1 MNGNLD
7 FPAASVLIRSPRAT
21 RNSPTRSRQHG
32 LGHRPVSASSHRVN
46 FEDFEV
52 RSEYRA
58 SRDRSR
64 LRRPSSTGHHGR
76 FVDQGGDYDG
86 RYSQDR
92 YGDVDRQH
100 YRGESGP
107 SRGSGYPARLFY
119 SGNHEFDDRQWR
131 QSVYSY
137 ESGPTGRRDEECGRD
152 GAFRRNQAWHGDR
165 FHAPVLRYDLD
176 WRLEDEERRREE
188 E

>member
-1 MNGNLD
+1 MYGNLD
-7 FPAASVLIRSPRAT
+7 FPAASVLIRYPRAT

-32 LGHRPVSASSHRVN
+32 LGHRSVSASSHRVN
-46 FEDFEV
+46 FEDFEM

-58 SRDRSR
+58 SRDWSP
-64 LRRPSSTGHHGR
+64 LRRPSSIEHHGR
-76 FVDQGGDYDG
+76 FGDQGGDYDG

-107 SRGSGYPARLFY
+107 SRRSGYTARLFN
-119 SGNHEFDDRQWR
+119 SGNHEFDERQWR

-137 ESGPTGRRDEECGRD
+137 ESDWFRRDEEWRRD
-152 GAFRRNQAWHGDR
+152 GAFR
-165 FHAPVLRYDLD
+165 
-176 WRLEDEERRREE
+176 
-188 E
+188 